1 MVWRIRLQNPALP
14 TCLTLVDY
22 GFKFMNELQNFI
34 PSIIYLVNSGWRKA
48 FKLIPSSVLVNVATQ
63 YRKRQMFSDGIIQFR
78 FDANSKTRIQFPVT
92 SFLIFQKFKNIC
104 LTNKFLKCFLKNV
117 IF

>member
-1 MVWRIRLQNPALP
+1 MVWRIRLQNPAFP
-14 TCLTLVDY
+14 TCISLVDY

-78 FDANSKTRIQFPVT
+78 FDANSKIRIQFPVT
-92 SFLIFQKFKNIC
+92 SFLIFQKFKKHLLNKQILKILFKNI
-104 LTNKFLKCFLKNV
+104 